1 MGPDGWADLD
11 RDNPRNLRRRP
22 SILVEDDA
30 GTVLVDTSP
39 DLRMQLLDARVWDID
54 AIVYTHAHADHVNG
68 IDDIRALNIRHGG
81 PIDAYASAETFE
93 ILKSRF
99 PYVFEPYPPGGPQF
113 WRPCIAPHAVSGDFT
128 AAGMEIRS
136 FEQEH
141 GRMTSLGLRFGP
153 FAYSTDVKTLGEEA
167 FEILEGIE
175 VWMVDALNVNPHPTH
190 SHVAQTLEWVER
202 VRPRRTI
209 LTHMSHRMDYARLA
223 AILPEGVEPGF
234 DGMVIEI
241 PG

>member
-223 AILPEGVEPGF
+223 AILPEGVEPGY

-241 PG
+241 PE